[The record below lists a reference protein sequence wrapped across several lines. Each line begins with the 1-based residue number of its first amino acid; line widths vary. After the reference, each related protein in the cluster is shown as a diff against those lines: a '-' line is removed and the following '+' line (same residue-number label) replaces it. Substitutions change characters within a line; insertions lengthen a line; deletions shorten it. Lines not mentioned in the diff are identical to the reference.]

1 MEDANDQLNSAR
13 QGAMKVVIVFTDG
26 DPTSGNSFENE
37 VAADAIN
44 TAHAI
49 KQDKGATV
57 YTIGIFSGANPNT
70 DNNAN
75 NYMNA
80 MSSNYPTATAEG
92 DNGGWFGGGAYF
104 NITWG
109 DGSRNDGYYKSATN
123 SEELNKVFEEIS
135 EDITTNAGSGSPIE
149 GVTQE
154 GELNPGTLTFTDT
167 LGSYMTVSGDTMTVV
182 YGDRMFTST
191 GKNTAGNVDTYHFEG
206 TVAGNA
212 VYGSADLSAL
222 TVTVAHGATL
232 ADGDVVTVQIPASLI
247 PMRHYDVDSDAKTMS
262 VTPAYPIRLF
272 YGVSVKADA
281 KAAINQGYGDDYD
294 AIVNTNKTDDGKVA
308 FYSNFY
314 SSGSGD
320 TTATFTP
327 SDGNKFYYYTQ
338 DTNLYVDQNCTQRA
352 TTWNINSYDTLYY
365 SEPYWEIT
373 SGNNAQEVTHGI
385 AINRD
390 GQDWSKMTTDRQG
403 NYYIPAGTQRLDR
416 PASLNANKT
425 NNETGTATTVLTPN
439 WEGAGVAQHLGN
451 NGKITY
457 DLPGEL
463 EIKKSVDW
471 GNASDDTKQN
481 QNSFEF
487 TINFDGDETLDGSF
501 TYDVY
506 ETDERPVRIGTVANG
521 GTITLEDGQRAVIKG
536 LPSGTTFTVTETEA
550 NKDGFTTTD
559 TVTAD
564 PNNDTTDGI
573 ANGTIA
579 GGSQQSVSFQN
590 NYKADEPLTYNV
602 SDGLSVEKVLEGR
615 DWRDGDEFTFN
626 VQALDGY
633 APTQTEVTINKDT
646 PDHKASFGTIT
657 FDKDG
662 EFRYVVR
669 EDNDTESPIVG
680 IDYSNATYRLTV
692 KVVDAGNGELKIEST
707 KLEMFQDDTG
717 AEKEPAVAVEG
728 TTATFTNYYLSD
740 KGAIN
745 IDGKKAYNDTTDANP
760 IAPNKFQF
768 KMEALG
774 GYVTD
779 GGSRDNLTVSADN
792 TPKPTE
798 STQGNVT
805 TIGNVGNE
813 FHMPTIYF
821 DGNDV
826 GNTYVYKITEV
837 PGNEDGMTYDTN
849 SYEVEV
855 KVTEEP
861 DPEAGDDH
869 VHILATAN
877 KTPEQLTFTNKY
889 EPTAAEL
896 TGDDVIHG
904 TKTLEGR
911 QMKEG
916 ETFYFQLSALNDNA
930 KTILADPQTVTV
942 TDQNAMDFAF
952 NEMKFTKVGTY
963 TFQVN
968 EVADDK
974 GTETTNGDGMTF
986 DTNICTVTVTVTDGN
1001 DSENP
1006 DDHGKLLAS
1015 VSYSNDKHSNV
1026 TDHAQFT
1033 NVYEASMDYGANGAG
1048 GIAVTKTIIDRTMDA
1063 GDYSFTLT
1071 GTGPDG
1077 ELTETFENTAAAANG
1092 TVTMK
1097 QLQSLTFDEQDAEKT
1112 FSFTVD
1118 EADPTDENRLAGV
1131 EYDQSQYRVDITVH
1145 DNHDGTMYTETTV
1158 TKLKNADGT
1167 EVNEVVVDKLNSSTA
1182 QGQVPTF
1189 GFENVYKPTEAS
1201 LEGET
1206 ALQVTKEVTGAASP
1220 DGVNYTFTLT
1230 AQDTK
1235 DGPIANIGGLT
1246 EGKLTTGTSGV
1257 INGDATDNTDD
1268 DTQTVSFDKLT
1279 FSEPGTYTFTV
1290 QEDQPAADDG
1300 WTFDD
1305 ADGNGVTDEHTVTV
1319 EVSYLNENNEYDGA
1333 LHIKSVTPQDPTV
1346 ITNSYKANPV
1356 IVGGEDAEQQITV
1369 QKSVT
1374 GADSTAE
1381 FTFRIEPVIDDNHT
1395 EQWWRERVKGVDGF
1409 SPELTISG
1417 VTQAQAVTNNF
1428 AGIQFSAVG
1437 EYKFYVT
1444 EVGAAD
1450 FNKGADR
1457 KGWTYDEHTA
1467 TVTVKVTDVG
1477 NDGQLDAEVI
1487 YDNTFATT
1495 DADKAVTS
1503 AAAFTNK
1510 YAPAEVTTGDDAK
1523 TGIQVTKKVTG
1534 HDAIEEFEFSLSL
1547 ADGQNNANVFEGSG
1561 DSKIAFDGMTLATSE
1576 NIKAGATETKTFD
1589 DITFTAAGD
1598 YKFVIDEI
1606 TEKNDSGWTY
1616 DAKTVE
1622 ITVHVKDDGEGKLY
1636 IEGIDNNAP
1645 EFVNAYQLQP
1655 AKFRAAY
1662 FQLQGNKVLDG
1673 RNWEPGDEFT
1683 FTLTAGEGD
1692 NVDGSK
1698 MDAGEVAATMP
1709 TSTSDTIRPADND
1722 GSKVTEN
1729 SAQFTFTDERYP
1741 GQDIVPGQDADDTF
1755 TYTKPG
1761 TYRYLIS
1768 EINPNVSKPGSGI
1781 IGVSYD
1787 QTTYRLVVEV
1797 TDNNDGTMSAQGTYY
1812 RVGDET
1818 PLPGGSTDVTFT
1830 NKYSSNQVEINF
1842 NAFKVLQGR
1851 ETNMEDDEFT
1861 FHMEFAGWAANDA
1874 NADPNVDDDWAL
1886 DDTTNA
1892 PEPAK
1897 DDGNIIRG
1905 DITFEDPVVFT
1916 SNNVGYTYR
1925 YAITEV
1931 HGGETIAGVTY
1942 DNTTKYVTAKVTS
1955 VQQANDDG
1963 TYTEYVRV
1971 ETTGEAEWN
1980 DETDTAPTTGAI
1992 FTNTYSTTGT
2002 LKGDEAISVTKIFTG
2017 RENDQWLD
2025 TDTFQAMLTAV
2036 GGEVDGQTLSD
2047 DNVPMPDGRTGGV
2060 ATVDLTKDA
2069 HENVAFGEITYSR
2082 PGTYIYTLTEVE
2094 EHKLAGVE
2102 YSQAEYEVVVTAED
2116 NHDGTMTVI
2125 SKITPVKADN
2135 GTEIENAEPISGA
2148 AEFTN
2153 TYSVAETSIGG
2164 QALAVTKN
2172 LSGRSW
2178 FDSDEFTFTLA
2189 AGEDNGVTQDAIDAG
2204 EVKLPA
2210 ETEITISGS
2219 TEGHTVTFDAITFTK
2234 AGTYTFKVTE
2244 SGKIAG
2250 VTNDEDVDRTFV
2262 VSVVDNNDG
2271 TLTASIVAEQSENL
2285 VFNNTYKAE
2294 PVTLADVTVQ
2304 KTLVDRNWAEGE
2316 EYTFTIVNT
2325 QKPDGIETAPM
2336 PVDDNGN
2343 VVDTITV
2350 GKPADGNMNTASFG
2364 KMTFSQAGTY
2374 VYEIKETAGTDE
2386 TMTYDGHTAVLTVN
2400 VFEDQSKG
2408 ELWIVRD
2415 KINGA
2420 TYDNT
2425 GALNADDA
2433 ANTSVAAFTNT
2444 QKLETTLDITGTKEI
2459 AGDRNF
2465 QTGDSFTFTVT
2476 ADNGAPMPDGVDGN
2490 GTITISPAEN
2500 TSSAEIN
2507 FGTITFTQAGEY
2519 VYHIVEV
2526 AGGDKDMTY
2535 DTAVRDIIVTVT
2547 NDNNGHLDAQITTG
2561 ADQLTWTNTWTF
2573 PGTTYAS
2580 LNGIKYLTGK
2590 ELTEGMF
2597 TFQVEPQNGAPM
2609 GETLGY
2615 NDINGDTIKVED
2627 GVWSASITLLKNIP
2641 FDKVGEYTYII
2652 TEKIPDNGENTDEG
2666 EEESTEDVT
2675 TIDGITYDTTQY
2687 RVTLTVKWDGTV
2699 DTKIQWSENGT
2710 MWADANGIAFN
2721 NSYATEGT
2729 AKLDGV
2735 TALAGTKTLSGRDWT
2750 DKDSFTFILEM
2761 TEGNEEAVTM
2771 PGDLLAVVQGA
2782 YSDGAQVPFSFG
2794 DIEFFQIGD
2803 YTFTIR
2809 EQQPGEDGFVG
2820 QTGGMT
2826 YDNHTRTIKVNVF
2839 DNGAGKLEAKVVS
2852 DEGGSNWTNVYDADT
2867 PAELI
2872 GATDL
2877 AVTKVID
2884 GREWLE
2890 DDSFT
2895 FTLIP
2900 GDKET
2905 EEAVYGNEAAGIAP
2919 TVTMPVGE
2927 DASITITSATE
2938 NHTNNFGNITFTE
2951 PGNYSFKIAEE
2962 GEDHDGLVYDKNVR
2976 TVKVSV
2982 TDNLDGTLS
2991 AKVVGITPEAGLTFT
3006 NKYDTTGDEELDG
3019 ATNLAVVKNLT
3030 GRDWQE
3036 GDVFTFQ
3043 LAAGD
3048 GDTASAI
3055 KEGKVELSS
3064 GDTTEQITVT
3074 NEMVTE
3080 EGVHTNHFGS
3090 ITFHETGTYTFTV
3103 TEQPST
3109 MPGVTNDAD
3118 ADRTVVV
3125 SVIDNNEGELV
3136 ASVVADESEQL
3147 TFTNTYKPG
3156 STTTGEGS
3164 VNLSGK
3170 KDLKGRD
3177 LVAGEFTFL
3186 ITAGDD
3192 ATSAAITDGTV
3203 VLPVENP
3210 VNKAD
3215 GSFSFGDITFDAAG
3229 TYMFNISEMIPQQA
3243 AETGTYNGVTYDRT
3257 VYTVTI
3263 EVKDNTVAG
3272 KLEIAGV
3279 TGIPEGGMVFTNTF
3293 TPQGQSTA
3301 VVPSI
3306 TKNYTGHDLAAG
3318 QGDFAF
3324 KVVNNADATDVYN
3337 GVVKMTAAGTATVDV
3352 EPIYYDADD
3361 MTDAAMDENGL
3372 PTKTF
3377 TYTISE
3383 VNGGKDGV
3391 VYDKATYTMTVVVS
3405 VNADGSFAEPVVSYT
3420 NAAGDALEGGVVF
3433 YNSYSAA
3440 NPASYKPYGTKATNA
3455 QDDTK
3460 DNTNLNAMR
3469 FSFEV
3474 VDDATGKVVSV
3485 GTSNANDDITFEE
3498 IKNITGEGTHTY
3510 TIREVNPDTEG
3521 VTMDTTTYKLSFEV
3535 ADDGAG
3541 SFYVVPGSEV
3551 YTNNATGA
3559 TSNGANFTNVYN
3571 GGVVPLVL
3579 SVTKDLDGRALNAGE
3594 FGFTLYDYTGDVK
3607 GAPLAYGVND
3617 ANGNVTFGSINYYYD
3632 KVVTTPEEDAD
3643 QADQTEETTDAE
3655 QAEDQTPAEGEQAGE
3670 GTETTTPETPDASGD
3685 GTAADNQPETGTGSA
3700 TDEGATDQTGNGD
3713 QTGDVSGEGAGT
3725 TTPETPDA
3733 FGEAT
3738 GDGTTDTGMT
3748 DQGVTDT
3755 TDVSGAAEETAP
3767 VEETPA
3773 ATEEVATESEAPAE
3787 VATLSDEPANPVA
3800 DVASFLAPEI
3810 AIADDVAAEQY
3821 ELEPLP
3827 ETVVVD
3833 ETAAAESTGATTAEP
3848 VEQVVST
3855 DLGWHRYLIE
3865 ENAGDLGG
3873 VSYDQSKFIV
3883 DVLVSDKVDENGVP
3897 LGEIQATVEKIV
3909 KVDANYAN
3917 PMEVTVS
3924 GGDGMDNVVF
3934 HNTYKVTEPS
3944 YVTITGTK
3952 TLAGRDMTE
3961 NDKFTFS
3968 VYDANGN
3975 EVATGISKLDGSID
3989 FTSIEVNG
3997 AAESTYTVKENHAG
4011 ETINGVTYSEQV
4023 FEFTIKS
4030 WDNGN
4035 GGWDYEVVYPEG
4047 GIAFT
4052 NDYSI
4057 QGDGILVGFEGTK
4070 TLTGRDMEAD
4080 EFGFAVYDAN
4090 GEKVAGGQNT
4100 AAADG
4105 EASALELGKVII
4117 TEPGE
4122 YEYTIAENAGTAG
4135 GVTYDGRTFT
4145 AQVKVW
4151 DNGMGALEYEVTYP
4165 DGPVAFENTYGLEEG
4180 AKVEVIPVATKTLTG
4195 RALADGEFTF
4205 AVTDA
4210 DGKTVSTGTNDASG
4224 NVNFT
4229 PITFTETGTYTYTI
4243 SEVNGR
4249 QDTITYDDAT
4259 FGLVVTIADDGQGG
4273 LVAADVNYAN
4283 GTPAFANVYEE
4294 PEKPVDP
4301 KPAEPEVPKTGDDG
4315 MNLAGAA
4322 ALGLGGL
4329 GAALVGGGALLRRRA
4344 SR

>member
-1 MEDANDQLNSAR
+1 
-13 QGAMKVVIVFTDG
+13 
-26 DPTSGNSFENE
+26 
-37 VAADAIN
+37 
-44 TAHAI
+44 
-49 KQDKGATV
+49 
-57 YTIGIFSGANPNT
+57 
-70 DNNAN
+70 
-75 NYMNA
+75 
-80 MSSNYPTATAEG
+80 MSSISLGTPQVPTKVEG
-92 DNGGWFGGGAYF
+92 DNPVESGYITYTDYIGEYMEVDSVKTLLWAGKEFTNPQVSGEGNDVTYTFSGEIQNPAYE
-104 NITWG
+104 NAQNANQIQITVHTNTAA
-109 DGSRNDGYYKSATN
+109 DGTK
-123 SEELNKVFEEIS
+123 
-135 EDITTNAGSGSPIE
+135 
-149 GVTQE
+149 TQ
-154 GELNPGTLTFTDT
+154 TLTVKIPATAIP
-167 LGSYMTVSGDTMTVV
+167 LRVNTVELSENAQGETTVV
-182 YGDRMFTST
+182 SNTS
-191 GKNTAGNVDTYHFEG
+191 NN
-206 TVAGNA
+206 
-212 VYGSADLSAL
+212 
-222 TVTVAHGATL
+222 
-232 ADGDVVTVQIPASLI
+232 
-247 PMRHYDVDSDAKTMS
+247 
-262 VTPAYPIRLF
+262 AYPLRLV
-272 YGVSVKADA
+272 YGVSLQDGIDPTTLEGVSDEYITANTENGKVNFYSNKYTGQKQGGKTVGDA
-281 KAAINQGYGDDYD
+281 KVEFTPADNNPFYFLQENTPIYTSQTGNDRVTRNNFNENATYWVPVTYYDGNQ
-294 AIVNTNKTDDGKVA
+294 IVNTRVARAASTMTGYIGYENPWDSGYAYIEAGAPRLGNLTDVVRDKGTNTTVTAETSLYPTFEGDDVHDGKFVV
-308 FYSNFY
+308 Y
-314 SSGSGD
+314 
-320 TTATFTP
+320 
-327 SDGNKFYYYTQ
+327 
-338 DTNLYVDQNCTQRA
+338 
-352 TTWNINSYDTLYY
+352 
-365 SEPYWEIT
+365 
-373 SGNNAQEVTHGI
+373 
-385 AINRD
+385 
-390 GQDWSKMTTDRQG
+390 
-403 NYYIPAGTQRLDR
+403 
-416 PASLNANKT
+416 
-425 NNETGTATTVLTPN
+425 
-439 WEGAGVAQHLGN
+439 LGN
-451 NGKITY
+451 NGKLQLDAPASLIIAKGVTADEDLTAPDATFTFEVTSAAKENTAVSATITTGSGQTATTEDTTVQFNADGVATVTLKADQSIELKGMAGAEY
-457 DLPGEL
+457 SIKETNLPSGFDFVKAEGADQTTGSGNDTVASGNVVAGDDDETVTFTNNYSVKSATSEDLGIDLSGTKTIDGRSFQEDDTFTFTIAAGQLTPNAPLPSATEGGEDFVTITPNSGDSATFEFDPITFTEPGEYCYIIRENDPTAGGTTPEAGLGGVDYDTAVYRISVVIVDNGDGTLRLATTDEIAGMETQVENYTSNPMIQVL
-463 EIKKSVDW
+463 EGTGMTEAEAIQFDNSYNSESTTAIIQGMKVLNVS
-471 GNASDDTKQN
+471 NSDYRLQ
-481 QNSFEF
+481 
-487 TINFDGDETLDGSF
+487 DGDFTFNIELLGSNTDGGDQFTADETQPK
-501 TYDVY
+501 
-506 ETDERPVRIGTVANG
+506 PVDQNGNELTQTTNVANG
-521 GTITLEDGQRAVIKG
+521 NVRFDFAEDVFTQDMVGK
-536 LPSGTTFTVTETEA
+536 TF
-550 NKDGFTTTD
+550 G
-559 TVTAD
+559 
-564 PNNDTTDGI
+564 
-573 ANGTIA
+573 
-579 GGSQQSVSFQN
+579 
-590 NYKADEPLTYNV
+590 
-602 SDGLSVEKVLEGR
+602 
-615 DWRDGDEFTFN
+615 
-626 VQALDGY
+626 
-633 APTQTEVTINKDT
+633 
-646 PDHKASFGTIT
+646 
-657 FDKDG
+657 
-662 EFRYVVR
+662 
-669 EDNDTESPIVG
+669 
-680 IDYSNATYRLTV
+680 
-692 KVVDAGNGELKIEST
+692 
-707 KLEMFQDDTG
+707 
-717 AEKEPAVAVEG
+717 
-728 TTATFTNYYLSD
+728 
-740 KGAIN
+740 
-745 IDGKKAYNDTTDANP
+745 
-760 IAPNKFQF
+760 
-768 KMEALG
+768 
-774 GYVTD
+774 
-779 GGSRDNLTVSADN
+779 
-792 TPKPTE
+792 
-798 STQGNVT
+798 
-805 TIGNVGNE
+805 
-813 FHMPTIYF
+813 
-821 DGNDV
+821 
-826 GNTYVYKITEV
+826 YKITEV
-837 PGNEDGMTYDTN
+837 NPSPEGSIMSNGVTYDTREQIVKITVANDGHGNVIARVTPNTADEGDPAVNFTFTN
-849 SYEVEV
+849 SYEPEETTIGDQTKAGITVQKTFTGHEWTAVYSFEYTLKAVSNTAGIEV
-855 KVTEEP
+855 ANMPMPSETELTVSNPQSGTVNTNAFGEMTFERAGEYVYEITEANGGHGGVTYDSHTAKVTVVVSENAETGKLSATIQY
-861 DPEAGDDH
+861 DNSTASEADKN
-869 VHILATAN
+869 VENAAA
-877 KTPEQLTFTNKY
+877 FTNTY
-889 EPTAAEL
+889 NATFDNSTAVSL
-896 TGDDVIHG
+896 DG
-904 TKTLEGR
+904 TKNLTVGGNSPRTLGAGQFYAVVTALDGAPLGDAGVAPGATTYNIANTADESAEDGVFTGSF
-911 QMKEG
+911 ENLLDNI
-916 ETFYFQLSALNDNA
+916 TFKLSDLNGAASRDFVYLISEQQGNA
-930 KTILADPQTVTV
+930 TGVTYDQSVYQVTVTV
-942 TDQNAMDFAF
+942 TDDGEGTLSASDPKIVKGTMQDGQFVADQSQDGVDGVVFNNSYEPTSDTYAPWKITKALSGDRNTPLQAGEFSFEMSVTSANPQDGITLPQPTVVENAADGSVQFG
-952 NEMKFTKVGTY
+952 NITFTKVGTY
-963 TFQVN
+963 VVQVKEVVPTEDSGERVPGVTYDEHVITSTFTVRDVDGKLVVSRTNSTGSTTFTN
-968 EVADDK
+968 EYTSTGTTDAALSGTKYISGRDFMK
-974 GTETTNGDGMTF
+974 GDTFTF
-986 DTNICTVTVTVTDGN
+986 DVIGTYDG
-1001 DSENP
+1001 DVE
-1006 DDHGKLLAS
+1006 
-1015 VSYSNDKHSNV
+1015 NV
-1026 TDHAQFT
+1026 TAPLPE
-1033 NVYEASMDYGANGAG
+1033 NVTAS
-1048 GIAVTKTIIDRTMDA
+1048 
-1063 GDYSFTLT
+1063 
-1071 GTGPDG
+1071 
-1077 ELTETFENTAAAANG
+1077 E
-1092 TVTMK
+1092 
-1097 QLQSLTFDEQDAEKT
+1097 
-1112 FSFTVD
+1112 
-1118 EADPTDENRLAGV
+1118 
-1131 EYDQSQYRVDITVH
+1131 
-1145 DNHDGTMYTETTV
+1145 DN
-1158 TKLKNADGT
+1158 A
-1167 EVNEVVVDKLNSSTA
+1167 A
-1182 QGQVPTF
+1182 QGTITITPESGSEQAIDF
-1189 GFENVYKPTEAS
+1189 GTI
-1201 LEGET
+1201 
-1206 ALQVTKEVTGAASP
+1206 
-1220 DGVNYTFTLT
+1220 TFT
-1230 AQDTK
+1230 K
-1235 DGPIANIGGLT
+1235 
-1246 EGKLTTGTSGV
+1246 
-1257 INGDATDNTDD
+1257 
-1268 DTQTVSFDKLT
+1268 
-1279 FSEPGTYTFTV
+1279 PGTYTYTVSEHDIDSSVESVTKDSTVYTVTYAVEDNGDGTMTVSGPTYMIQGAEEDAEKPTALVWKNTYTASGELIGEANLAVTKNFTGR
-1290 QEDQPAADDG
+1290 PAGWLATDEFSFQLTADMTDSATKYAVDNGYIVLPNNANKLTITDETAGYKAAFGNIKFTETGNHTYKFIVNEIMPEGVDESTSWTKDG
-1300 WTFDD
+1300 ITYDHTPRTVIVNVVD
-1305 ADGNGVTDEHTVTV
+1305 DGNGKLTASIAQDSDSLVF
-1319 EVSYLNENNEYDGA
+1319 NNVYTMQ
-1333 LHIKSVTPQDPTV
+1333 HIT
-1346 ITNSYKANPV
+1346 
-1356 IVGGEDAEQQITV
+1356 
-1369 QKSVT
+1369 
-1374 GADSTAE
+1374 
-1381 FTFRIEPVIDDNHT
+1381 
-1395 EQWWRERVKGVDGF
+1395 
-1409 SPELTISG
+1409 
-1417 VTQAQAVTNNF
+1417 
-1428 AGIQFSAVG
+1428 
-1437 EYKFYVT
+1437 
-1444 EVGAAD
+1444 
-1450 FNKGADR
+1450 
-1457 KGWTYDEHTA
+1457 
-1467 TVTVKVTDVG
+1467 
-1477 NDGQLDAEVI
+1477 
-1487 YDNTFATT
+1487 
-1495 DADKAVTS
+1495 
-1503 AAAFTNK
+1503 
-1510 YAPAEVTTGDDAK
+1510 
-1523 TGIQVTKKVTG
+1523 
-1534 HDAIEEFEFSLSL
+1534 
-1547 ADGQNNANVFEGSG
+1547 
-1561 DSKIAFDGMTLATSE
+1561 
-1576 NIKAGATETKTFD
+1576 
-1589 DITFTAAGD
+1589 
-1598 YKFVIDEI
+1598 
-1606 TEKNDSGWTY
+1606 
-1616 DAKTVE
+1616 
-1622 ITVHVKDDGEGKLY
+1622 
-1636 IEGIDNNAP
+1636 
-1645 EFVNAYQLQP
+1645 
-1655 AKFRAAY
+1655 FRAAH
-1662 FQLQGNKVLDG
+1662 FLLQGDKVLDG
-1673 RNWEPGDEFT
+1673 RDWEEGDEFT
-1683 FTLTAGEGD
+1683 FTLTAGVGT
-1692 NVDGSK
+1692 NVDQTEMPRS
-1698 MDAGEVAATMP
+1698 EVAKTLP
-1709 TSTSDTIRPADND
+1709 SKTTDTIKPFEDD
-1722 GSKVTEN
+1722 SKVTDN
-1729 SAQFTFTDERYP
+1729 TAQFTFTSDRIPE
-1741 GQDIVPGQDADDTF
+1741 GDIVEEDTF
-1755 TYTKPG
+1755 TFTKPG
-1761 TYRYLIS
+1761 TYRYLIQ
-1768 EINPNVSKPGSGI
+1768 EVNPNQEEGGQGI
-1781 IGVSYD
+1781 LGVTYD
-1787 QTTYRLVVEV
+1787 QTTYRLTVEIV
-1797 TDNNDGTMSAQGTYY
+1797 DRGDGTLELKGYSYSKRA
-1812 RVGDET
+1812 
-1818 PLPGGSTDVTFT
+1818 PGENTFTDIAGSNEVVFTNRFSTDEVGV
-1830 NKYSSNQVEINF
+1830 SF
-1842 NAFKVLQGR
+1842 NAAKVLNGR
-1851 ETNMEDDEFT
+1851 GTAMTDGEFT
-1861 FHMEFAGWAANDA
+1861 FTMTFAGWNTNDA
-1874 NADPNVDDDWAL
+1874 NPDPAVDANWL
-1886 DDTTNA
+1886 M
-1892 PEPAK
+1892 
-1897 DDGNIIRG
+1897 DGEGAVDQPLQDSKTATNIIRG
-1905 DITFEDPVVFT
+1905 DVTFADTFFT
-1916 SNNVGYTYR
+1916 HTNVGKTYR
-1925 YAITEV
+1925 YAIVEKQPTVDGSYDGTPLDGAEKN
-1931 HGGETIAGVTY
+1931 EAGQWVYKGVAY
-1942 DNTTKYVTAKVTS
+1942 DNATKYVTAKVTS
-1955 VQQANDDG
+1955 VQQEDPQQPG
-1963 TYTEYVRV
+1963 VQV
-1971 ETTGEAEWN
+1971 EVVKVDTTGEAVLVE
-1980 DETDTAPTTGAI
+1980 EGSTDTTGSFTGGAI

-2047 DNVPMPDGRTGGV
+2047 DNVPMPDGRTGGA

-2325 QKPDGIETAPM
+2325 QKPDGVETAPM

-2350 GKPADGNMNTASFG
+2350 GKPADGNMNTAASFG

-2400 VFEDQSKG
+2400 VFEMQTQGKLYAVPS
-2408 ELWIVRD
+2408 
-2415 KINGA
+2415 
-2420 TYDNT
+2420 YDNT
-2425 GALNADDA
+2425 GSLNANDA

-2476 ADNGAPMPDGVDGN
+2476 ADNGAPMPNGVDEN
-2490 GTITISPAEN
+2490 GTITITPAEN

-2526 AGGDKDMTY
+2526 AGKDKDMTY

-2547 NDNNGHLDAQITTG
+2547 NDNNGHLDAKITTG

-2573 PGTTYAS
+2573 PSTTYAG
-2580 LNGIKYLTGK
+2580 LNGTKNLTGK

-2597 TFQVEPQNGAPM
+2597 TFQVKPQNDAPM

-2615 NDINGDTIKVED
+2615 NVNGDAIQGED

-2652 TEKIPDNGENTDEG
+2652 TEKNDGQG
-2666 EEESTEDVT
+2666 
-2675 TIDGITYDTTQY
+2675 GITYDTIQY
-2687 RVTLTVKWDGTV
+2687 RVTLTVKWDGNV
-2699 DTKIQWSENGT
+2699 STKIEQSANGT
-2710 MWADANGIAFN
+2710 VWADAANGIVFN

-2729 AKLDGV
+2729 ATLDGA

-2750 DKDSFTFILEM
+2750 DTDSFTFILEM
-2761 TEGNEEAVTM
+2761 TEGNTEAVTM

-2794 DIEFFQIGD
+2794 DITFSQEGD

-2809 EQQPGEDGFVG
+2809 EQQPGEEGFVG
-2820 QTGGMT
+2820 QTGGMA
-2826 YDNHTRTIKVNVF
+2826 YDTHTRTIKVNVF

-2852 DEGGSNWTNVYDADT
+2852 DEGGSNWTNVYDANT

-2872 GATDL
+2872 GATNL

-2884 GREWLE
+2884 GRDWL
-2890 DDSFT
+2890 DTDSFT
-2895 FTLIP
+2895 FMLIP

-2938 NHTNNFGNITFTE
+2938 NHTNSFGNITFTE

-2962 GEDHDGLVYDKNVR
+2962 GEDHDGLVYDKDVR
-2976 TVKVSV
+2976 TIEVSV

-3048 GDTASAI
+3048 GDTVSAI

-3090 ITFHETGTYTFTV
+3090 IKFHEVGTYTFRV

-3125 SVIDNNEGELV
+3125 SVVDNNAGELV
-3136 ASVVADESEQL
+3136 ASVVADKSEQL

-3164 VNLSGK
+3164 VSLSGK
-3170 KDLKGRD
+3170 KVLNGRD

-3192 ATSAAITDGTV
+3192 ATSAAIADGTV

-3215 GSFSFGDITFDAAG
+3215 GSFSFGDVTFDAAG
-3229 TYMFNISEMIPQQA
+3229 TYVFNIAEMAPRA
-3243 AETGTYNGVTYDRT
+3243 ASETGTFNGITYDPT

-3272 KLEIAGV
+3272 KLEVASV

-3324 KVVNNADATDVYN
+3324 KVVNNADANDVYN
-3337 GVVKMTAAGTATVDV
+3337 GIVKMTKAGTATVDV

-3361 MTDAAMDENGL
+3361 MAEATMDENGL

-3391 VYDKATYTMTVVVS
+3391 EYDKTTYTMTVVVS
-3405 VNADGSFAEPVVSYT
+3405 VNADGSFAEPVVSYA
-3420 NAAGDALEGGVVF
+3420 NAEGDALEGGVVF
-3433 YNSYSAA
+3433 NNSYSAA
-3440 NPASYKPYGTKATNA
+3440 NPASYRPYGTKATIA

-3474 VDDATGKVVSV
+3474 VDAENEIVSV
-3485 GTSNANDDITFEE
+3485 GTSNANGDITFEP
-3498 IKNITGEGTHTY
+3498 IDNIMGEGTHTY
-3510 TIREVNPDTEG
+3510 TIREVSPDTEG
-3521 VTMDTTTYKLSFEV
+3521 LTMDTTTYTLTLEV

-3551 YTNNATGA
+3551 YTNNATDA

-3617 ANGNVTFGSINYYYD
+3617 AEGDVTFGSINYYYD

-3643 QADQTEETTDAE
+3643 QADQTEETTDAD
-3655 QAEDQTPAEGEQAGE
+3655 QAEDQTPDEGEQTGE
-3670 GTETTTPETPDASGD
+3670 GTEITTPEMPDASGD
-3685 GTAADNQPETGTGSA
+3685 GTAADNQPETGTGSV
-3700 TDEGATDQTGNGD
+3700 TDEGATDQTGNGE

-3733 FGEAT
+3733 SGEAT
-3738 GDGTTDTGMT
+3738 GDGMADTGTT
-3748 DQGVTDT
+3748 DQGATGT
-3755 TDVSGAAEETAP
+3755 TDVPGATEETAP

-3787 VATLSDEPANPVA
+3787 VATLSDEPTNPAA

-3810 AIADDVAAEQY
+3810 AIADDVATEQY

-3865 ENAGDLGG
+3865 ENVGDLGG

-3897 LGEIQATVEKIV
+3897 VGEIQATVEKIV

-3934 HNTYKVTEPS
+3934 YNTYKVTEPS

-3952 TLAGRDMTE
+3952 TLTGRAMTE

-3975 EVATGISKLDGSID
+3975 EVATGISKADGSID

-4070 TLTGRDMEAD
+4070 TLTGRDMKAD

-4105 EASALELGKVII
+4105 EASALELGKVTI

-4180 AKVEVIPVATKTLTG
+4180 AKVEVTPVATKTLTG